1 MTTSGCRAAH
11 RMANKSESKLVSS
24 SPVRQSPF
32 MRCVE
37 VRNYKSIGQ
46 CRVEMGSLTVL
57 VGRNGA
63 GKSNFLDALR
73 FVAEALQTSLD
84 QAIKTRG
91 GIDAV
96 RRRSTGHPRNFAIRL
111 EWDLPGFRRAT
122 YEFEIAARTQGAFVV
137 RHEQLRIRNASQEV
151 VSHYLVSEGT
161 VRSSKPEILPVAS
174 ADRLYLVTASGLPE
188 FRPIF
193 DALVSMG
200 FYNLNPDAMKELQ
213 SPDAGELL
221 HRDGS
226 NIASVIAR
234 LSTNR
239 KGVRTRIHEYLER
252 IVPGIAGFDRVTL
265 GPSETL
271 EFRQKVKGAK
281 HPWKFYALNMSDGTL
296 RALGALTAVMQLVD
310 RKNPVSLVGIEEP
323 ETALHPGAAGILM
336 DALREASSS
345 TQVVVTSHSPDFL
358 DQIDPTKDMLRIVES
373 REGTTFVTPPG
384 QAPRRAITD
393 HLYSVGE
400 LLRMDQ
406 LTQDETEV
414 STQVR
419 QMELPFYEDAG
430 EAR

>member
-1 MTTSGCRAAH
+1 MT
-11 RMANKSESKLVSS
+11 NKSESKPVLFSS
-24 SPVRQSPF
+24 ERQNPF
-32 MRCVE
+32 MRRVV

-46 CRVEMGSLTVL
+46 CCVEMGSLTVL

-111 EWDLPGFRRAT
+111 EWDLPNFLRAN
-122 YEFEIAARTQGAFVV
+122 YEFEIAARPQGAFIV
-137 RHEQLRIRNASQEV
+137 RHERLRIRNASQEE

-161 VRSSKPEILPVAS
+161 VQSSNPKILPVAS

-193 DALVSMG
+193 DALISMG
-200 FYNLNPDAMKELQ
+200 FYNLNPDSMKELQ

-234 LSTNR
+234 LSTDR
-239 KGVRTRIHEYLER
+239 KSVHIRIHEYLER

-271 EFRQKVKGAK
+271 EFRQQVKGSK

-296 RALGALTAVMQLVD
+296 RALGALTAVMQLAD

-345 TQVVVTSHSPDFL
+345 TQVVLTTHSPDFL
-358 DQIDPTKDMLRIVES
+358 EQIDPATDMLQIVES
-373 REGTTFVTPPG
+373 REGTTYVTPPG
-384 QAPRRAITD
+384 QAPLRAITE
-393 HLYSVGE
+393 HLYTVGE

-406 LTQDETEV
+406 LTLDESEV
-414 STQVR
+414 SNQDR
-419 QMELPFYEDAG
+419 QMALPFFEDAG
-430 EAR
+430 DAR